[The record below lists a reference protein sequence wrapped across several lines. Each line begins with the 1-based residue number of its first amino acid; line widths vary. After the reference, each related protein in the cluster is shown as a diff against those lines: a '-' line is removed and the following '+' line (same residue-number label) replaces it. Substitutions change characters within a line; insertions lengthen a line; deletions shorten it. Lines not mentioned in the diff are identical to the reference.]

1 MISRLFAPA
10 LIAAFVPVL
19 FATSAQAFVPP
30 VPDIAAKA
38 YLLTDFQSG
47 IQLAGRDP
55 AMRIEPASLTKLM
68 TAYLTFK
75 SVKEGRLKLDQQL
88 VVSDKGWRTEGSRM
102 FLDPKIPVTVDDLI
116 KGMIVQSGND
126 ACVTLAEAIAGSEEV
141 FAQLMTREAKRLGM
155 TGSNFKNST
164 GLPDPDH
171 YMTVADLARIAAAII
186 HDFPEFYPVYSMK
199 EFKYNNI
206 NQPNRNLLLYRDPF
220 VDGMKT
226 GHTESAGFN
235 LVASTK
241 RDGRRLISVVVGTA
255 SDEVRASESSKLL
268 NWGIQFQETP
278 RLYAAKQSLAN
289 VDVWKGKESKVKVGF
304 LEDRYITVGRGEAKN
319 LKMAFTSTQPLMA
332 PVKLGQSVGKLAV
345 SLNGKTLVELPVV
358 ALEDVPEANIF
369 GRAWDSVRLW
379 FKSIF
384 G

>member
-1 MISRLFAPA
+1 MISRLATPA
-10 LIAAFVPVL
+10 LIL
-19 FATSAQAFVPP
+19 SLLIATSAQAFVPP

-55 AMRIEPASLTKLM
+55 EMRVEPASLTKLM

-75 SVKEGRLKLDQQL
+75 FVKEGKLKLDQQL
-88 VVSDKGWRTEGSRM
+88 TVSDKGWRTEGSRM
-102 FLDPKIPVTVDDLI
+102 FLDPKKPVTVDDLI

-155 TGSNFKNST
+155 NGTNFKNST

-171 YMTVADLARIAAAII
+171 YMTVGDLAKLAAAII
-186 HDFPEFYPVYSMK
+186 HDFPEFYPIYSMK
-199 EFKYNNI
+199 EFAYNNI
-206 NQPNRNLLLYRDPF
+206 KQPNRNLLLYRDPF

-226 GHTESAGFN
+226 GHTESAGYN

-255 SDEVRASESSKLL
+255 SDEIRASESSKLL

-278 RLYAAKQSLAN
+278 RLYAAKQAVSN
-289 VDVWKGKESKVKVGF
+289 VAVWKGKADKLNVGF
-304 LEDRYITVGRGEAKN
+304 LEDRFITVGRGDAKN
-319 LKMAFTSTQPLMA
+319 LKMAFTSTQPLIA
-332 PVKLGQSVGKLAV
+332 PIKVGQNVGKLAV
-345 SLNGKTLVELPVV
+345 SLNGKQLVELPVV
-358 ALEDVPEANIF
+358 ALEAVPEANIF
-369 GRAWDSVRLW
+369 GRAWDSIRMW

-384 G
+384 A

>member
-1 MISRLFAPA
+1 MISRLSVPIIFSL
-10 LIAAFVPVL
+10 LI
-19 FATSAQAFVPP
+19 ATSAQAFVPP

-38 YLLTDFQSG
+38 YLLTDYQSG

-55 AMRIEPASLTKLM
+55 DTRVEPASLTKLM

-75 SVKEGRLKLDQQL
+75 FVKEGKLKLDQQL
-88 VVSDKGWRTEGSRM
+88 TVSDKGWRTEGSRM
-102 FLDPKIPVTVDDLI
+102 FLDPKKPASVDDLI

-155 TGSNFKNST
+155 TGTNFKNST

-171 YMTVADLARIAAAII
+171 YMTVADLAKLAAAII
-186 HDFPEFYPVYSMK
+186 HDFPEFYPIYSMK
-199 EFKYNNI
+199 EFAYNNI
-206 NQPNRNLLLYRDPF
+206 KQPNRNLLLY
-220 VDGMKT
+220 
-226 GHTESAGFN
+226 SAGYN

-241 RDGRRLISVVVGTA
+241 RDGRRLISVVVGAA
-255 SDEVRASESSKLL
+255 SDEVRSSESSKLL

-278 RLYAAKQSLAN
+278 RLYAAKQAVSN
-289 VDVWKGKESKVKVGF
+289 VAVWKGQLDKVNVGF
-304 LEDRYITVGRGEAKN
+304 LADRFITVPRGDAKN
-319 LKMAFTSTQPLMA
+319 LKMAFTSTQPLIA
-332 PVKLGQSVGKLAV
+332 PIKIGQNVGKLAV
-345 SLNGKTLVELPVV
+345 SLNGKQLVESPVV
-358 ALEDVPEANIF
+358 ALEEVPEANIF
-369 GRAWDSVRLW
+369 GRAWDSIRMW